1 MIENLRQLN
10 NFPLLSNWLR
20 WDFIYDYFV
29 HFKNYVVE
37 GIRTNFFLQRKTKL
51 QTFEFS
57 IRSWQWTI
65 ERRTFYEWFQNAQA
79 AHSMLEIIL
88 TTCSRYLLLN
98 RQTEYNSSNSDP
110 SQKLFTYTSTT
121 VSANTHTPKL
131 HTSSAV
137 CVQSQCEHIANEMWC
152 DMDKRERHQHTH
164 TRSLHTKHSTF
175 IMAQRG
181 NAYIASVL
189 QMCICALLVYDFP
202 RVFVVHRIYPCFI
215 VEQRA

>member
-121 VSANTHTPKL
+121 VSANTHT
-131 HTSSAV
+131 
-137 CVQSQCEHIANEMWC
+137 EIAHKQRCMCAKPVW
-152 DMDKRERHQHTH
+152 TH
-164 TRSLHTKHSTF
+164 
-175 IMAQRG
+175 
-181 NAYIASVL
+181 
-189 QMCICALLVYDFP
+189 C
-202 RVFVVHRIYPCFI
+202 
-215 VEQRA
+215 